1 MQINWIQIL
10 KLKWIEPN
18 TIFFSF
24 GFNTV
29 CVFSEIPIELN
40 LVELNQIEYKLV
52 EIKLNWVLF
61 IILLSWIQPNYE
73 ILIMRRHM
81 LILSFHIHV
90 GELVRRVKYLSNY
103 RLFS

>member
-24 GFNTV
+24 GFNIV
-29 CVFSEIPIELN
+29 CVFNEIPIDLN

-52 EIKLNWVLF
+52 EIKWNWILCIVLLN
-61 IILLSWIQPNYE
+61 WIQPNYE
-73 ILIMRRHM
+73 KEHVN
-81 LILSFHIHV
+81 LSFHIHV
-90 GELVRRVKYLSNY
+90 GELVSRVKYLGNY